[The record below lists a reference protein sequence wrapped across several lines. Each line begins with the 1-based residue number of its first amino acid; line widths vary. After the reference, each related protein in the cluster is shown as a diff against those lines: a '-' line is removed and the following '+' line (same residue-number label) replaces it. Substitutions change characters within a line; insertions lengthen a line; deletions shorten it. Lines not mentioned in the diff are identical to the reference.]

1 MKGKRL
7 TVGIIGGMG
16 PAATALLFERII
28 LATPARR
35 DQDHLHIIVD
45 NDPTVP
51 DRTAAITGN
60 GPSPLD
66 ALVKSARL
74 LESAGAEVLAMP
86 CMTAHYYI
94 NELTGHVK
102 VRLID
107 AIDELCAEIQRNPAI
122 RTVGVLAT
130 DGSRRAGVY
139 DRLSQHCEVVFPD
152 AEFQARFMDAVYGP
166 AGVKTVGPRPE
177 TSVTMAEL
185 AGRLREQGA
194 DAVVAGCTEASVGF
208 QAGSLAV
215 PLLDPVAILA
225 SAVVREAWAPGDSP
239 GEAMSRVCA
248 AAHPG

>member
-1 MKGKRL
+1 MKRKRL

-28 LATPARR
+28 HATPARR
-35 DQDHLHIIVD
+35 DQDHLHIIVN

-66 ALVKSARL
+66 ALVRSARL
-74 LESAGAEVLAMP
+74 LETAGAEVLAMP

-94 NELTGHVK
+94 NELTGLAE
-102 VRLID
+102 VRIID
-107 AIDELCAEIQRNPAI
+107 AIDELCAEIQSNSVI
-122 RTVGVLAT
+122 GTVGVLAT

-139 DRLSQHCEVVFPD
+139 DRLSRYCDMVFPD
-152 AEFQARFMDAVYGP
+152 AEDQARFMDAVYGP

-177 TSVTMAEL
+177 TSATMAEL
-185 AGRLREQGA
+185 AGRLQEQGA

-208 QAGSLAV
+208 QKNSLEV
-215 PLLDPVAILA
+215 SLLDPVAILA
-225 SAVVREAWAPGDSP
+225 SAVVREAWTPD
-239 GEAMSRVCA
+239 EAGNATVWECA
-248 AAHPG
+248 AGQHG